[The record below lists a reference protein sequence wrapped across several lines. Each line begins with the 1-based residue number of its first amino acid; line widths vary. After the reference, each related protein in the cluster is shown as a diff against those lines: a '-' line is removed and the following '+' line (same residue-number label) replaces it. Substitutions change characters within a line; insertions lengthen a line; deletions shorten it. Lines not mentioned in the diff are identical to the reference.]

1 MPRSIETLPGNSPGG
16 FGIPDHIPTAG
27 FVREGTDLG
36 GKLAV
41 SAGERFP
48 SAFGAFRNGI
58 ARTARF
64 NGKPQPFSADRL
76 NMFMLSGIHH
86 TTVFGSRRTEMSN
99 AEIVAESHRSG
110 TRPVRMSRTAVFGHF
125 ATACPIG
132 RRQTACGPDK
142 IGHRSLKAANRNSQP
157 PYLPDTTKSKSR
169 TYEKESVSDRLSDRF
184 TFVGA
189 YRRHAVRATDRQT
202 GCILLSARSA
212 LRARGGHRLR
222 TVGRQGP
229 VVEHMGQAADRRVR
243 LARSPRHTQACRMA
257 LRRRSRLRL
266 ARLVEQCHL
275 RPLQAVDR
283 RQAGRDRRRD
293 RHSVRRIP
301 QDVGGG
307 PPPPQNQY
315 FHRRDRRARGRRG
328 RSSQKKP
335 TKYGRCMPAIPAIGR

>member
-1 MPRSIETLPGNSPGG
+1 ML
-16 FGIPDHIPTAG
+16 
-27 FVREGTDLG
+27 
-36 GKLAV
+36 
-41 SAGERFP
+41 
-48 SAFGAFRNGI
+48 
-58 ARTARF
+58 
-64 NGKPQPFSADRL
+64 
-76 NMFMLSGIHH
+76 MLSGIHH
-86 TTVFGSRRTEMSN
+86 STVFGSPGTEMSN
-99 AEIVAESHRSG
+99 AEIVAKSHRSG
-110 TRPVRMSRTAVFGHF
+110 TRPVRMSWTAVLGHF
-125 ATACPIG
+125 ATALSDG
-132 RRQTACGPDK
+132 KRQTACGPDK
-142 IGHRSLKAANRNSQP
+142 IGHRSRKPQIGTASP
-157 PYLPDTTKSKSR
+157 SPISPDTTKSKSR

-315 FHRRDRRARGRRG
+315 FHRRDRCARGRRG
-328 RSSQKKP
+328 RSSPEK
-335 TKYGRCMPAIPAIGR
+335 GRPSMGDVCRQSPLSGNDAAPRGQAAAGRIRPRLGRTARRHGTTSVSRYAG